1 MPNPFKRSAVELRPA
16 LRPPPGMQP
25 LELDSESGFTPTEL
39 DEDGDWED
47 SVQEFGSGAAGDPF
61 AP

>member
-1 MPNPFKRSAVELRPA
+1 MPNPFKRSAVERRPA

-25 LELDSESGFTPTEL
+25 LELGSDSGFEL
-39 DEDGDWED
+39 GEPDEDDDWED
-47 SVQEFGSGAAGDPF
+47 SVQEFESRAVADPF